1 MSMISVRMSEA
12 ERGLLEDAAQGART
26 SLSDFVRRSVLEA
39 AELALMTRQQ
49 VTIPPDRW
57 AEFEA
62 FAKAPAR
69 RIPALAELAAA
80 PPAWEA

>member
-1 MSMISVRMSEA
+1 MSILSVRMSEA

-39 AELALMTRQQ
+39 AELAVMTRHE
-49 VTIPPDRW
+49 VTIPPEGW

-69 RIPALAELAAA
+69 RVPALAELAAA
-80 PPAWEA
+80 PPTWEP